1 MSGFR
6 GRLGEL
12 VSICSFDLLVS
23 SRFHPKV
30 LSSLVNGK
38 PGKPV
43 PKKLH
48 FSNAR
53 VITRC
58 AVITVRGGAQIQ
70 RGLVQVIVP

>member
-43 PKKLH
+43 PEVLH
-48 FSNAR
+48 FGNAR
-53 VITRC
+53 V
-58 AVITVRGGAQIQ
+58 TVRGGAQIQ

>member
-12 VSICSFDLLVS
+12 VSICSIELLVS

-30 LSSLVNGK
+30 LSGLVNGK

-43 PKKLH
+43 PIVVH
-48 FSNAR
+48 FSNAP
-53 VITRC
+53 V
-58 AVITVRGGAQIQ
+58 TVRGGAHIQ

>member
-6 GRLGEL
+6 GRLGERWL
-12 VSICSFDLLVS
+12 SICSLDHVIGSADLT
-23 SRFHPKV
+23 PKC
-30 LSSLVNGK
+30 SSLVNGK

-43 PKKLH
+43 PKVLH

-53 VITRC
+53 
-58 AVITVRGGAQIQ
+58 VRGGAQIQ

>member
-53 VITRC
+53 VAC
-58 AVITVRGGAQIQ
+58 AVVLRSSAVSC
-70 RGLVQVIVP
+70 R

>member
-1 MSGFR
+1 MAFAADSASW
-6 GRLGEL
+6 L
-12 VSICSFDLLVS
+12 SICSLDRVICSS

-43 PKKLH
+43 PIVVH
-48 FSNAR
+48 FSNAP
-53 VITRC
+53 V
-58 AVITVRGGAQIQ
+58 TVRGGAHIQ